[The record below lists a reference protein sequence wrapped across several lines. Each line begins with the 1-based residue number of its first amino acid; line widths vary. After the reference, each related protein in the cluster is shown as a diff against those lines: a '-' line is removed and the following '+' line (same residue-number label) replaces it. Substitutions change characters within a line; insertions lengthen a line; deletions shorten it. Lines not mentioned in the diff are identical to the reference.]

1 MDNGRMQAN
10 HQLASEPRIG
20 NAANRRQF
28 LRTSMT
34 AATAFA
40 IMPGGHAAGPNEKV
54 ILGVMG
60 TGGRGSYLATAFA
73 GRTDAEVACVCDADT
88 RRMAQAQKAVAA
100 VQKRQPRAVQD
111 FRRLLD
117 DRQVDAIINATP
129 DHWHALG
136 TIMACAAGKDVY
148 VEKPLSHNLWEGR
161 KMIQAARKYGRVVQL
176 GTQNRSATDARE
188 AAEYVRSGKLGDLHL
203 VRVFN
208 MMPNS
213 PAASGPDQAPP
224 PELDYELWCGPAA
237 KLPYNPRRQWLSRF
251 EYSCG
256 PIPGDAVHQLDLAR
270 YLLGDPAPPRSVSH
284 SGGLL
289 VLKDGRDTPDTQLA
303 AFDYGAYTLLFEAA
317 LWTPYLNKT
326 PMEQRDRDR
335 FPNWPFNGTR
345 VELLGTQGFMYVGR
359 HSDGWQAFD
368 AAGKLVA
375 SRYGRQGDRLHQDNF
390 IACVRSRQTP
400 NADVEKGH
408 QSTLLC
414 HLANIAWR
422 TGNRTLAF
430 DAATESFPESPD
442 ANRFLKR
449 AYRPPWVVP
458 EVV

>member
-1 MDNGRMQAN
+1 MKR
-10 HQLASEPRIG
+10 
-20 NAANRRQF
+20 ANRREF
-28 LRTSMT
+28 LRTSMA
-34 AATAFA
+34 AATALA
-40 IMPGGHAAGPNEKV
+40 ILPGSKAAGPNEK
-54 ILGVMG
+54 IIIGVMG

-73 GRTDAEVACVCDADT
+73 GRTDAEVAYVCDADT

-100 VQKRQPRAVQD
+100 AQKKEPRAVQD
-111 FRRLLD
+111 FRRILE
-117 DRQVDAIINATP
+117 DRNVDVVINATP

-136 TIMACAAGKDVY
+136 TILACQAGKDVY

-161 KMIQAARKYGRVVQL
+161 KMIQAAHKYQRVVQL

-188 AAEYVRSGKLGDLHL
+188 AAEYVRSGRLGDLHL

-208 MMPNS
+208 MMPHNL
-213 PAASGPDQAPP
+213 AASGPDQAPP

-237 KLPYNPRRQWLSRF
+237 KLPYNRRRDWLSRF

-270 YLLGDPAPPRSVSH
+270 YVLGDPPPPRSVSH
-284 SGGLL
+284 SGGILA
-289 VLKDGRDTPDTQLA
+289 LKDGRDTPDTQLA

-326 PMEQRDRDR
+326 PMAQRDQDR

-345 VELLGTQGFMYVGR
+345 IELLGTQGFMYVGR

-368 AAGKLVA
+368 AKGELVA

-390 IACVRSRQTP
+390 IACVRSRQKP
-400 NADVEKGH
+400 NADVETGH
-408 QSTLLC
+408 HSTLLC

-430 DAATESFPESPD
+430 DAKTESFPEAPE

-458 EVV
+458 VEV

>member
-10 HQLASEPRIG
+10 HQLASEARFS

-34 AATAFA
+34 AATALA

-60 TGGRGSYLATAFA
+60 TGGRGSYPATAFA

-117 DRQVDAIINATP
+117 DRQVDAVINATP

-161 KMIQAARKYGRVVQL
+161 KMIEAARKYARVVQL

-188 AAEYVRSGKLGDLHL
+188 AAEYVRSGKLGDVHL

-213 PAASGPDQAPP
+213 PAPSGPDQR
-224 PELDYELWCGPAA
+224 
-237 KLPYNPRRQWLSRF
+237 PRRSW
-251 EYSCG
+251 
-256 PIPGDAVHQLDLAR
+256 ITT
-270 YLLGDPAPPRSVSH
+270 
-284 SGGLL
+284 SG
-289 VLKDGRDTPDTQLA
+289 
-303 AFDYGAYTLLFEAA
+303 
-317 LWTPYLNKT
+317 
-326 PMEQRDRDR
+326 
-335 FPNWPFNGTR
+335 
-345 VELLGTQGFMYVGR
+345 
-359 HSDGWQAFD
+359 
-368 AAGKLVA
+368 
-375 SRYGRQGDRLHQDNF
+375 
-390 IACVRSRQTP
+390 
-400 NADVEKGH
+400 AD
-408 QSTLLC
+408 
-414 HLANIAWR
+414 
-422 TGNRTLAF
+422 
-430 DAATESFPESPD
+430 
-442 ANRFLKR
+442 
-449 AYRPPWVVP
+449 RPPSCP
-458 EVV
+458 TTRAANG